1 MAETVFKF
9 KKLISSLPTITRFI
23 VIAGFVA
30 ILIACA
36 YYIYKTYI
44 TPTSDRSYVEGYAN
58 GMDMRSQQ
66 QDPEIVTLYFFGVEW
81 CPQCKHAKPAWDE
94 LVTEYDGKTINGKKV
109 NFVNVD
115 CDKDSQL
122 ADKYEVTGYPTVKL
136 DTGSNVIEFKSK
148 PEKPTLIEFLKS
160 SL

>member
-66 QDPEIVTLYFFGVEW
+66 QDPEIVTLYFLALSGV
-81 CPQCKHAKPAWDE
+81 
-94 LVTEYDGKTINGKKV
+94 LIV
-109 NFVNVD
+109 N
-115 CDKDSQL
+115 
-122 ADKYEVTGYPTVKL
+122 
-136 DTGSNVIEFKSK
+136 
-148 PEKPTLIEFLKS
+148 TL
-160 SL
+160 SLRGMS